1 VEGVLRAEYKFLRE
15 CLTND
20 PDVDLI
26 SFVRSAS
33 PQQVSVAGL
42 MTGSELLSPERLEK
56 IDVVLLGDFE
66 SRMIDESSYQAIK
79 NWVENG
85 GGLMIL
91 GGYQNLS
98 ENGLINTVL
107 ADLLPVEINEGGIR
121 QIDQPFRFDL
131 TYEGRSHPALNITGD
146 IANDSQLWN
155 SLPELK
161 GIATVKQAKPGA
173 TVLAR
178 HPQSNPSDPA
188 QEGYVVLA
196 TQPFG
201 KGVVTIFTADTTW
214 RWSRLLRLAGQS
226 DALYVRFWSQMVRWL
241 AHRDAATEQT
251 ALRIATD
258 APLYKRG
265 NRVTI
270 TVNRNPAVLL
280 PGEESEKTSLELVVI
295 TPDQQTI
302 PLSPTNDLTNI
313 NRWVA
318 SYFPDRGGR
327 FQISAKLLRNDADLA
342 NQQTE
347 FLVEGS
353 QIELEDP
360 TPNTAVMQQIARA
373 TGGLYADITNDEAV
387 GKIIQSL
394 PTDLRITDK
403 IQTSQLWNSPV
414 LFIIFL
420 VLVTFEWIVRRKNQ
434 LV

>member
-1 VEGVLRAEYKFLRE
+1 
-15 CLTND
+15 
-20 PDVDLI
+20 
-26 SFVRSAS
+26 
-33 PQQVSVAGL
+33 
-42 MTGSELLSPERLEK
+42 
-56 IDVVLLGDFE
+56 
-66 SRMIDESSYQAIK
+66 
-79 NWVENG
+79 
-85 GGLMIL
+85 
-91 GGYQNLS
+91 
-98 ENGLINTVL
+98 
-107 ADLLPVEINEGGIR
+107 
-121 QIDQPFRFDL
+121 
-131 TYEGRSHPALNITGD
+131 
-146 IANDSQLWN
+146 
-155 SLPELK
+155 
-161 GIATVKQAKPGA
+161 
-173 TVLAR
+173 
-178 HPQSNPSDPA
+178 
-188 QEGYVVLA
+188 
-196 TQPFG
+196 
-201 KGVVTIFTADTTW
+201 
-214 RWSRLLRLAGQS
+214 
-226 DALYVRFWSQMVRWL
+226 MVRWL